1 MSHITIQVPSFPT
14 RAPRGATLLAELAAF
29 GWQGVAAVG
38 EWFRQAREAE
48 TRMSHR

>member
-1 MSHITIQVPSFPT
+1 MIQITVQVPVFPT
-14 RAPRGATLLAELAAF
+14 RAPRGAALVAELAVY
-29 GWQGVAAVG
+29 GWRGLAAVG